1 MNDLIIRPARP
12 ADYPQAAAIMQ
23 QVHALHVGWR
33 PDIYKPCEPALTEAD
48 FLAEAADSTFLVAE
62 LDGAVVGILS
72 FMRRRVGSD
81 RQVTRNVLFID
92 TMAVD
97 EKYRRQGIG
106 RQMFGFIRE
115 FAREKD
121 FDGVE
126 LQVNAR
132 NTAAYEMYKRCGFT
146 EKSINMELL

>member
-1 MNDLIIRPARP
+1 MSNLIIRPARP

-33 PDIYKPCEPALTEAD
+33 PDIYQPCEPALTEPD
-48 FLAEAADSTFLVAE
+48 FLEEVAGETCIVAE
-62 LDGAVVGILS
+62 LDGEVVGILS
-72 FMRRRVGSD
+72 YMRRHVGNAH
-81 RQVTRNVLFID
+81 QVTRNVLFID
-92 TMAVD
+92 VMAVD
-97 EKYRRQGIG
+97 EQHRHCGIG
-106 RQMFGFIRE
+106 RQMFDFIRE
-115 FAREKD
+115 YAREKS

-132 NTAAYEMYKRCGFT
+132 NTAAYEMYKHCGFT

>member
-1 MNDLIIRPARP
+1 MNDLIIRSARP

-33 PDIYKPCEPALTEAD
+33 PDIYQPCEPALP
-48 FLAEAADSTFLVAE
+48 EAAFLEEVAGETFFVAE
-62 LDGAVVGILS
+62 LDGEVVGILS
-72 FMRRRVGSD
+72 CMRHRVGSD
-81 RQVTRNVLFID
+81 RQVTRDVLFID

-97 EKYRRQGIG
+97 EKRRRCGVG
-106 RQMFGFIRE
+106 RQMFDFIRE
-115 FAREKD
+115 YAREKG
-121 FDGVE
+121 FDSVE

-132 NTAAYEMYKRCGFT
+132 NTAAYEMYRRCGFT